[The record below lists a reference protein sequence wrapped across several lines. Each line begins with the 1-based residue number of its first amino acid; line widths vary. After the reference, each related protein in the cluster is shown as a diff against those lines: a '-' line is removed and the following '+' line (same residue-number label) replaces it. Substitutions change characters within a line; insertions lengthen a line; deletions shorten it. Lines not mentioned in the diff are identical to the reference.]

1 MLNVSRLALAL
12 MLLIASSAF
21 AQTESP
27 NDICKRVTPALVAVQ
42 WTWAYE
48 YGRMEFVGAGIVVRD
63 DGLIMI
69 PMQVADP
76 GIADEQMVDFKI
88 IIPSDATHDEQEIE
102 AVFQGRDERGDVAFV
117 KPKASDRKWQA
128 LKFEDV
134 PVDVGDR
141 LVSVGMF
148 PRKGGY
154 QTFCSTCIVGAI
166 LRGEV
171 PPIIVTGGSFTA
183 TGGPVFN
190 ARGQAIGYINT
201 QNSNYLLDATGEGY
215 SKPFQPMSSW
225 RLPLESPPVLFTHA
239 RELMQSLRDP
249 PTPERPLNYP
259 WLGATLTG
267 IEKDVAEV
275 FDLQNQAAIEIAEVV
290 ADAPLAKAG
299 MKTGMKI
306 VKFNGQPLTRGDSPD
321 EVSDILGRQVQR
333 LKAGDVVT
341 LTLMSE
347 KDKPLEDVKV
357 TLENRPIRQNELPR
371 SWFEDLGFS
380 VRDLTFFDRYTRKQ
394 PNDLKGVLVGL
405 TRAQS
410 PAESAKLESEHIIQS
425 INGTPVTGREQFST
439 DYKNFRAEK
448 PTEAIILVVLK
459 QDGQTQTIRI
469 EPPQ

>member
-1 MLNVSRLALAL
+1 M
-12 MLLIASSAF
+12 
-21 AQTESP
+21 
-27 NDICKRVTPALVAVQ
+27 D
-42 WTWAYE
+42 
-48 YGRMEFVGAGIVVRD
+48 FVGAGIVVRD

-88 IIPSDATHDEQEIE
+88 IIPSDATHDEQEID
-102 AVFQGRDERGDVAFV
+102 AVFQGRDERGDIAFV
-117 KPKASDRKWQA
+117 KPKSSDRKWQA

-134 PVDVGDR
+134 PVEVGDR

-154 QTFCSTCIVGAI
+154 QTFCTTGVVGAI
-166 LRGEV
+166 LRGEM
-171 PPIIVTGGSFTA
+171 PPIVVTSGSLA
-183 TGGPVFN
+183 AVGGPVFN
-190 ARGQAIGYINT
+190 ARGQAIGYVNT
-201 QNSNYLLDATGEGY
+201 QQSSNYLLYATGEGY
-215 SKPFQPMSSW
+215 SKPFEPYSSW
-225 RLPLESPPVLFTHA
+225 RLPLESPPVVFTHV
-239 RELMQSLRDP
+239 RELMQSLNDP
-249 PTPERPLNYP
+249 PSPEHQLAYP

-275 FDLQNQAAIEIAEVV
+275 FGLENQAAIEIAEVV

-299 MKTGMKI
+299 VKTGAKI
-306 VKFNGQPLTRGDSPD
+306 VKFNGQPLERGDSPD
-321 EVSDILGRQVQR
+321 EVADILGRKVQR
-333 LKAGDVVT
+333 LKAGDVVS

-347 KDKPLEDVKV
+347 KDKPLQDVKV

-405 TRAQS
+405 TRPQS
-410 PAESAKLESEHIIQS
+410 AAESAKLESEHIIQS
-425 INGTPVTGREQFST
+425 INGTAVSSREQFA
-439 DYKNFRAEK
+439 DIYKKFRAEK
-448 PTEAIILVVLK
+448 PTEAIVLVVLK